1 MRGAIVRPGASLR
14 RPTGPIVLP
23 MAHTLVTMP
32 FSHFCE
38 KARWSLEAAGVPF
51 REEGHCPLMHR
62 FAVRRVGGRGS
73 VPVLAV
79 QGGPA
84 IDDSPLIVQYADAQ
98 AVPDR
103 KLWPAA
109 GRARDEAL
117 ELERQLDVDF
127 APHVRRFIYFH
138 VLPRR
143 DLALE
148 LFRIDA
154 PPREHAVARVAFPAM
169 RVLMKRFMRIHEPG
183 MRRSHGAMRRMFDA
197 IGERLRDGR
206 PYLLG
211 DRFGAADIAFASFA
225 APMLQPPEHPKVRVP
240 LESLP
245 PPLIDEIRVSQRHP
259 AGVFALRVYRER
271 RGAVQVQA

>member
-1 MRGAIVRPGASLR
+1 MPHI
-14 RPTGPIVLP
+14 
-23 MAHTLVTMP
+23 LVTIP

-51 REEGHCPLMHR
+51 VEEGHCPLVHR
-62 FAVRRVGGRGS
+62 VAVRRAGGRRT

-79 QGGPA
+79 EGGAA
-84 IDDSPLIVQYADAQ
+84 IDDSPLIVQFADAK
-98 AVPDR
+98 ATADR
-103 KLWPAA
+103 KLWPAS
-109 GRARDEAL
+109 GRARDEGL

-127 APHVRRFIYFH
+127 APHVRRFVYFH

-154 PPREHAVARVAFPAM
+154 PPREHAMVRVAFPILRALM
-169 RVLMKRFMRIHEPG
+169 RRFMRVHEPG
-183 MRRSHGAMRRMFDA
+183 MRRSHGAMLRMFDA

-225 APMLQPPEHPKVRVP
+225 APMLQPPEHPKVRVA
-240 LESLP
+240 LESLGAP
-245 PPLIDEIRVSQRHP
+245 YIAAIRRSQEHP
-259 AGVFALRVYRER
+259 AGLFALRLYRER
-271 RGAVQVQA
+271 RAAAAAPSA

>member
-1 MRGAIVRPGASLR
+1 
-14 RPTGPIVLP
+14 
-23 MAHTLVTMP
+23 MP

-51 REEGHCPLMHR
+51 KEEGHCPLLHR
-62 FAVRRVGGRGS
+62 VAVKRVGGRGS

-79 QGGPA
+79 EGRAA
-84 IDDSPLIVQYADAQ
+84 IDDSPLIVQFADAQ
-98 AVPDR
+98 AAADR

-109 GRARDEAL
+109 GPLRDEGLA
-117 ELERQLDVDF
+117 LERQLDVDF
-127 APHVRRFIYFH
+127 APHVRRIVYFH

-143 DLALE
+143 DLALQ

-154 PPREHAVARVAFPAM
+154 PPRERAIARAAFPVL

-183 MRRSHGAMRRMFDA
+183 MRRSQSAVRRAFDM

-211 DRFGAADIAFASFA
+211 DRFSAADIAFASFA
-225 APMLQPPEHPKVRVP
+225 APLLQAPEHPKVRVP
-240 LESLP
+240 IESLTA
-245 PPLIDEIRVSQRHP
+245 PLLDEIRLSQQHP
-259 AGVFALRVYRER
+259 AGIFALRMYRDHR
-271 RGAVQVQA
+271 AFHWRPASGVRH

>member
-1 MRGAIVRPGASLR
+1 
-14 RPTGPIVLP
+14 

-51 REEGHCPLMHR
+51 REEGHCPIMHR
-62 FAVRRVGGRGS
+62 LAVRRFGGRGS

-79 QGGPA
+79 EGGQP

-98 AVPDR
+98 AADDR
-103 KLWPAA
+103 KLWPAP

-117 ELERQLDVDF
+117 ELERRLDVDF
-127 APHVRRFIYFH
+127 APHVRRFIDFH
-138 VLPRR
+138 VLPHRQA
-143 DLALE
+143 ALS

-154 PPREHAVARVAFPAM
+154 PPREYALARVAFPFM
-169 RVLMKRFMRIHEPG
+169 RVFMKRFMRISPAG
-183 MRRSHGAMRRMFDA
+183 AQRSQAAVRSMFDM

-211 DRFGAADIAFASFA
+211 DRFSAADIAFASFA
-225 APMLQPPEHPKVRVP
+225 APLIQAPEHPKVHVA
-240 LESLP
+240 LESLAA
-245 PPLIDEIRVSQRHP
+245 PLVEEIQASRHHP
-259 AGVFALRVYRER
+259 AGLFALRLYRER
-271 RGAVQVQA
+271 RTPASVVAS